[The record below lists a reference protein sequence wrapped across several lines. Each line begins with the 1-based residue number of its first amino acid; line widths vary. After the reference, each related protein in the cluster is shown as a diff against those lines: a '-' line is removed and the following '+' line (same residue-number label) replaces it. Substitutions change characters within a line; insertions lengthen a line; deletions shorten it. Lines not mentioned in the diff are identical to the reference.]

1 MTSRIKN
8 KKKSQQVAIK
18 PRDTSSKSW
27 DIIAVRL
34 LTSITFFLVF
44 LFTLFIAQPLLDQTQ
59 GNLYGV
65 VASAWLVVALPSVA
79 ALLANIY
86 GCNLIKK
93 SAKAKSVPMAVI
105 LVTTG
110 VLLAWLVLCV
120 LRAANGGVDM
130 STEYWMATLVPVGV
144 LSWLAVYVVV
154 FLEKQVTGTTDI
166 LLTLF
171 LGALVSGGV
180 IFITA
185 QAVFFFAF
193 LLQVNF

>member
-1 MTSRIKN
+1 M
-8 KKKSQQVAIK
+8 
-18 PRDTSSKSW
+18 
-27 DIIAVRL
+27 RL
-34 LTSITFFLVF
+34 LTSITSFLVF

-120 LRAANGGVDM
+120 LRAANWRCGYVDGILDGNPGACGR
-130 STEYWMATLVPVGV
+130 SE
-144 LSWLAVYVVV
+144 LACCVCCS
-154 FLEKQVTGTTDI
+154 F
-166 LLTLF
+166 
-171 LGALVSGGV
+171 
-180 IFITA
+180 
-185 QAVFFFAF
+185 
-193 LLQVNF
+193 